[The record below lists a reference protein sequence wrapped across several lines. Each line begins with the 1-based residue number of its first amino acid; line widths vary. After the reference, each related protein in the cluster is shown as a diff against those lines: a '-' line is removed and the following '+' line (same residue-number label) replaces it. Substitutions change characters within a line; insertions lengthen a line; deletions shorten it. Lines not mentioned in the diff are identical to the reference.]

1 MGGSSASEP
10 WWSVKDSDFTINNS
24 EKLRFNREKLWSGH
38 WNNEEWICVC
48 VCMNMPTPNIT
59 SLIGNFSVIY
69 QEIQEYLEKMSWHG
83 G

>member
-48 VCMNMPTPNIT
+48 VH
-59 SLIGNFSVIY
+59 
-69 QEIQEYLEKMSWHG
+69 EYAYSKYYKFNREF
-83 G
+83 